1 MAQLTLAAKVRKET
15 GKKAVKATRAAGKI
29 PAVVYNEKGES
40 TAIEV
45 DIVEFNK
52 VWRNIT
58 KTTLITLDVEGK
70 ACDAFISDVDY
81 DIMTDTVVHA
91 DFFAVSNTKKLVRS
105 YKIQYTGTAA
115 GVLKGGFMVKHV
127 PEVQIRALPKDL
139 PVRIVA
145 DVSKVNI
152 GDLLTVKDLGLAD
165 SIELLTPGDT
175 VLVTIAPPRAK

>member
-52 VWRNIT
+52 VWRSIT

-70 ACDAFISDVDY
+70 ACDAF
-81 DIMTDTVVHA
+81 
-91 DFFAVSNTKKLVRS
+91 
-105 YKIQYTGTAA
+105 
-115 GVLKGGFMVKHV
+115 LKA
-127 PEVQIRALPKDL
+127 RY
-139 PVRIVA
+139 
-145 DVSKVNI
+145 
-152 GDLLTVKDLGLAD
+152 
-165 SIELLTPGDT
+165 
-175 VLVTIAPPRAK
+175 